1 MPAGARKSKFA
12 FRRILAPE
20 PISAAELNAVERL
33 LARFVALA
41 YAGDH
46 PDLFSS
52 VADMP
57 ESAELPESSGHA
69 SRSDGPVFSC
79 SALP

>member
-1 MPAGARKSKFA
+1 MPAGAGKSKFA

-20 PISAAELNAVERL
+20 PISALELDAMERL

-52 VADMP
+52 AADKR
-57 ESAELPESSGHA
+57 ELAELPGNSGHA
-69 SRSDGPVFSC
+69 KRGDGPGLLF
-79 SALP
+79 

>member
-1 MPAGARKSKFA
+1 MPTRAGEKKCA
-12 FRRILAPE
+12 FRRTVAAE
-20 PISAAELNAVERL
+20 PISAPELETAERL

-52 VADMP
+52 AADKR
-57 ESAELPESSGHA
+57 ELAELPGNSGHA
-69 SRSDGPVFSC
+69 KRGDGPGLLF
-79 SALP
+79 

>member
-1 MPAGARKSKFA
+1 MLAGAGKSKFA
-12 FRRILAPE
+12 FHRILAPE
-20 PISAAELNAVERL
+20 PISVLELDAVERL

-52 VADMP
+52 AADMP
-57 ESAELPESSGHA
+57 ELAELPKSSGRA
-69 SRSDGPVFSC
+69 SRSDGPAFSC